1 MTILGANTPSWCAPT
16 SRASGSALQIII
28 EYVRWLGLSATEGE
42 VLSENSTMLAMCRE
56 LGFAI
61 TGEPN
66 DPDIC
71 VLTLPLA

>member
-1 MTILGANTPSWCAPT
+1 MSVRLSLRLLQLCAT
-16 SRASGSALQIII
+16 GLHT
-28 EYVRWLGLSATEGE
+28 RWLGLRAIEGE
-42 VLSENSTMLAMCRE
+42 VLRENSTMLAMCRE